1 MDGLVHWD
9 EASGNNFFFKEVKR
23 TFTLDIKIIQIA
35 FKDLGIEFMHSM
47 SSTVHLCV
55 YNCIHYYHFLKITER
70 MISSDKG
77 HILRSDPLFK
87 MKTIEREKII
97 TKESQP
103 HKWWMMLTDWRI
115 LAKGK
120 EIGNL
125 QHRYHFNWPQ
135 RFCFLFNRAKM
146 EYSILLLMQLSLC
159 SSILFWHGFF
169 SSTKSQNGSTSNI
182 L

>member
-1 MDGLVHWD
+1 MP
-9 EASGNNFFFKEVKR
+9 
-23 TFTLDIKIIQIA
+23 
-35 FKDLGIEFMHSM
+35 SM
-47 SSTVHLCV
+47 SSTVHLCI
-55 YNCIHYYHFLKITER
+55 YNGTHYYHFLKIAER

-125 QHRYHFNWPQ
+125 QHRYHFNWLQ
-135 RFCFLFNRAKM
+135 RFCFSFNRAKM

-159 SSILFWHGFF
+159 SSILSWHGFF
-169 SSTKSQNGSTSNI
+169 SLTTSQNGSTSNI
-182 L
+182 LEWILATGFLVF

>member
-103 HKWWMMLTDWRI
+103 HK
-115 LAKGK
+115 
-120 EIGNL
+120 
-125 QHRYHFNWPQ
+125 
-135 RFCFLFNRAKM
+135 
-146 EYSILLLMQLSLC
+146 
-159 SSILFWHGFF
+159 
-169 SSTKSQNGSTSNI
+169 
-182 L
+182 